1 MMSRDYSSYAERCQR
16 WIALRYVG
24 MRLLLLVLITVG
36 ACGGKPPP
44 PRRGVVEADLGA
56 WKFRRFQGPLLD
68 IEVWVDGNRGE
79 AFSASYITADAEKT
93 GKVSDS
99 DIVNVSVTRYERDD
113 GVVRATVK
121 LARRLAAENG
131 YQVEEGKVSG
141 TRALTIKGASE
152 TWVMWPAVGHV
163 VKVGG
168 RGRDDVPKA
177 MVERYASRYPSKLP
191 GGVLEGP
198 LPPGPDEAP
207 KAGPPKEEY
216 DPKNPKANLDH
227 FDSKRLKIPERK
239 AEPAAGGGGADAAKP
254 AAKPAPKKQ
263 PPRKKPK
270 AAE

>member
-1 MMSRDYSSYAERCQR
+1 
-16 WIALRYVG
+16 

-36 ACGGKPPP
+36 ACGGKPPL
-44 PRRGVVEADLGA
+44 PRRGVLETDLGS

-68 IEVWVDGNRGE
+68 IEVWVEGNRGE

-93 GKVSDS
+93 GKVKDG

-131 YQVEEGKVSG
+131 YRVEEGKVAG

-152 TWVMWPAVGHV
+152 TWVMWPAVSHV

-168 RGRDDVPKA
+168 RGRDDVPKS

-191 GGVLEGP
+191 GGALEGP
-198 LPPGPDEAP
+198 LPPGPDETP
-207 KAGPPKEEY
+207 KETPKEEY
-216 DPKNPKANLDH
+216 DPKNPKANLDNY
-227 FDSKRLKIPERK
+227 DSKRVKIPERK
-239 AEPAAGGGGADAAKP
+239 AAPPESSAGSDGEDAAKP
-254 AAKPAPKKQ
+254 EPKAKSKPKK
-263 PPRKKPK
+263 K
-270 AAE
+270 